1 MRMCSLLACGELR
14 GCNDAS
20 GPAPFMVWGFFLPAV
35 LVLWTTPTQRAII
48 VLMKQA
54 RSLMKSRTTLSEGM
68 FVEMVVWQVPASVPG
83 SLHCYKYRLAL
94 VSNGQCVLRYDNE
107 AGKGDHKHIGGAE
120 VPYTFQDLETLLKDF
135 REDVEKWLP

>member
-1 MRMCSLLACGELR
+1 
-14 GCNDAS
+14 
-20 GPAPFMVWGFFLPAV
+20 
-35 LVLWTTPTQRAII
+35 
-48 VLMKQA
+48 MKQA